1 MNSKKILV
9 VDDDPDLR
17 LSLNVRLKANDY
29 EVIFAADGVSSIAE
43 TRKHMP
49 NLIILDL
56 GLPAG
61 DGFTVLNWLKSND
74 SLSSIPVI
82 VLSGRDRSTNRDR
95 VLKAGAQCFI
105 QKPADTS
112 HLLAA
117 VRHALGEKGPALV
130 YDLVH

>member
-95 VLKAGAQCFI
+95 VLKAGLSVSSKSRRTRATCLR
-105 QKPADTS
+105 PYATPW
-112 HLLAA
+112 A
-117 VRHALGEKGPALV
+117 KGSALV

>member
-1 MNSKKILV
+1 MNAKKILV

-29 EVIFAADGVSSIAE
+29 DVIFAADGVTSIAE

-74 SLSSIPVI
+74 TLSSIPVI
-82 VLSGRDRSTNRDR
+82 VLSGRDRTTNRDR
-95 VLKAGAQCFI
+95 VLKAGAQCFNPEAGGH
-105 QKPADTS
+105 QPSAGGRTP
-112 HLLAA
+112 
-117 VRHALGEKGPALV
+117 RLGRKRSDAGV
-130 YDLVH
+130 